1 MFDQLFSTFRKAS
14 ESSLQVQNEVFKYW
28 GQQWAAM
35 APNGVA
41 GPNDPTRNVKTRIM
55 ELGVELLHKHR
66 QSLDAAYAAGIEI
79 IEQSFRASDA
89 KSPDDYRRLVDDL
102 WRKVFDTF
110 KAQAD
115 SQLDAFQKWSATS
128 VESANNN
135 VHA

>member
-1 MFDQLFSTFRKAS
+1 MFDQLFATFRKAS

-28 GQQWAAM
+28 SQNLSAV

-41 GPNDPTRNVKTRIM
+41 GSNDPTRQIKARFM
-55 ELGVELLHKHR
+55 GLGIELLHKHR

-89 KSPDDYRRLVDDL
+89 KSPEDYRRVVDDL

-128 VESANNN
+128 AESANN